1 MQIHDLTQQTP
12 TTNSQLIFDTGSATY
27 KALVSDIAKCIIEQ
41 YAGSTIG
48 GSAQTLAAAIG
59 PNITGRLGMLSNV
72 NLDDLH
78 TDDTCGVYWLNCDDT
93 GITGTKPTESGQGLL
108 LVKRQDSTYYRQVY
122 ISVTGTTE
130 TSAFRWYKAN
140 TAQWD
145 TWQTAS
151 LQTSL
156 DNKLDLYTGTK
167 IESNAD
173 LNTFT
178 TPGTYFCVNTT
189 TAATLVNS
197 PLSTVGFRLEV
208 SRNGYNTDN
217 YLVQTIQ
224 AVTQSVVMA
233 YQRGMSVRGTW
244 GEWKK
249 IPTRDEINIVTG
261 YDTVKTLTASD
272 DLATLDDGHYRLN
285 SAVPL
290 NAPSAL
296 ASSSKYGYVTI
307 QHRGTS
313 AYTYYE
319 YVAGNGNGTTVN
331 RFYGW
336 KSTAAGTSITWID
349 LNGDTPKQ
357 FSTITNLSDIPL
369 GSNGYVQLDASVS
382 PVGATTSF
390 TYWCTGVNTRRS
402 IIAVYGVGTEVK
414 AYVNVMHN
422 DDGVTWKGWKSITL
436 A

>member
-48 GSAQTLAAAIG
+48 GTAQTLAAAIG

-78 TDDTCGVYWLNCDDT
+78 TDDTCGVYWLNCGDT

-178 TPGTYFCVNTT
+178 TPGTYFCVNTA

-224 AVTQSVVMA
+224 AVSTSVVVI
-233 YQRGMSVRGTW
+233 YKRGMSIRGTW
-244 GEWKK
+244 GAW
-249 IPTRDEINIVTG
+249 
-261 YDTVKTLTASD
+261 VKEATTTDSAQIISSEETSSATYAS
-272 DLATLDDGHYRLN
+272 LDDI
-285 SAVPL
+285 PL
-290 NAPSAL
+290 NTIGQARFAAAICPFGVETNLPYICMGTTARRMIIVGRISAAESVYINTG
-296 ASSSKYGYVTI
+296 ASSGW
-307 QHRGTS
+307 
-313 AYTYYE
+313 
-319 YVAGNGNGTTVN
+319 
-331 RFYGW
+331 YGW
-336 KSTAAGTSITWID
+336 KQIDNVPRQLSGITS
-349 LNGDTPKQ
+349 
-357 FSTITNLSDIPL
+357 LSDIPI
-369 GSNGYVQLDASVS
+369 GSNGYAQFDASVS
-382 PVGATTSF
+382 PTGATAYF
-390 TYWCTGVNTRRS
+390 TYWCTGVNDRRS
-402 IIAVYGVGTEVK
+402 LIAVYTADSTAK
-414 AYVNVMHN
+414 AYVNVLHN
-422 DDGVTWKGWKSITL
+422 SDGVTWKGWKSITL
-436 A
+436 S

>member
-12 TTNSQLIFDTGSATY
+12 NLNSQLIFDTGSATY

-48 GSAQTLAAAIG
+48 GTPQTLAAAIS
-59 PNITGRLGMLSNV
+59 PNVTGRLGMLSNV
-72 NLDDLH
+72 NLDDMH
-78 TDDTCGVYWLNCDDT
+78 TDATCGVYWLNCGDT
-93 GITGTKPTESGQGLL
+93 GITGTKPAKSEQGLL

-122 ISVTGTTE
+122 ISVTGTTV

-173 LNTFT
+173 LDTFT
-178 TPGTYFCVNTT
+178 TPGTYFCVNTA

-197 PLSTVGFRLEV
+197 PLSSVGFRLDV

-224 AVTQSVVMA
+224 AVSTSTVFT
-233 YQRGMSVRGTW
+233 YKRGMSVQGTW
-244 GEWKK
+244 GAWYQTNE
-249 IPTRDEINIVTG
+249 
-261 YDTVKTLTASD
+261 
-272 DLATLDDGHYRLN
+272 
-285 SAVPL
+285 
-290 NAPSAL
+290 APRQLSR
-296 ASSSKYGYVTI
+296 I
-307 QHRGTS
+307 TS
-313 AYTYYE
+313 
-319 YVAGNGNGTTVN
+319 
-331 RFYGW
+331 
-336 KSTAAGTSITWID
+336 
-349 LNGDTPKQ
+349 
-357 FSTITNLSDIPL
+357 LSDIPL

-382 PVGATTSF
+382 PVGSTTSF
-390 TYWCTGVNTRRS
+390 TYWCTGVPTRRS
-402 IIAVYGVGTEVK
+402 IIVVYTVSSEAK

-436 A
+436 T